1 MRIFYRFFLV
11 LFLLLNL
18 LIDNAK
24 GQSET
29 FFSGPSDLS
38 SSLINNIFQD
48 KDGIVWVSTEDGLN
62 VYNGI
67 NFLTIKNIPGDTTSL
82 ASNYVRFV
90 FQDQHDDIF
99 VATINGLQFFDRAS
113 HKYNQIPIFTSNGYQ
128 LAGVS
133 VSCHCQVND
142 TLILLGSSGYGLFM
156 LKNYGNHRYEMWRAS
171 SVNNG
176 HVERIA
182 MGPDGDI
189 WVSYRN
195 GSIVKFDEK
204 LNLVDMVE
212 IGSSETAFAI
222 CHDHKGNLFF
232 GTSYGRVLLYDA
244 TVPGKVREI
253 VSEEVNFS
261 NVMDFYVD
269 DNDVIYFGT
278 DGSGVKY
285 LVADGPQK
293 WTLHDYKFSTIGSRK
308 IKVHKILRD
317 NSGNFW
323 FAIFQKGILL
333 KPAEQYPFEYIGSK
347 SSINDV
353 IGDCCVQS
361 LAFDSNRNLYVG
373 TDNDGVYIL
382 DQSYQPIAH
391 WQRDNPRSLV
401 PSVSLCIFEDSK
413 HRIWIGGYLSGLVY
427 YDPSDR
433 KFHRFM
439 METANYGEPLPS
451 VYSVVEDTKLGKIWV
466 SASGV
471 GLFKIDVNTL
481 ESEHIDVKYP
491 NKMDD
496 FTQDQISNTWINTLM
511 ISSDRKLYIGT
522 YSGFDC
528 MDLDTESFVS
538 TYGVNCFLPGIV
550 INSIYEDSNRHIWV
564 ATDKALFDFDVRT
577 LKFKEFTT
585 DNGLPN
591 SFVTGVT
598 GDKDGNIWLS
608 SKGGISCLDRQNNTF
623 INFYSSDGLF
633 SNEFSRGAVAQSDKG
648 KIYFGSS
655 IGVVSFFPFKGRLKN
670 RKLELFL
677 TDFRLNGVSVSSDTK
692 SGNHR
697 VIDSVLLHTTEF
709 RLAHFDNS
717 FEIDLSA
724 LESGVSERL
733 VYSYRLDNGTWST
746 IHGNRLSFSNLKPG
760 THVIEA
766 YVTDNVSVSDS
777 ITITVRI
784 DYPWYGTWWFRL
796 LIFVLIVGLL
806 AYIVVVMRRRYSLN
820 RKIEEMSH
828 VKEINDS
835 RLEYFTNISHEI
847 RTPMSLIVSPLYK
860 LMNTDPDKERQRS
873 YKIINV
879 NAQRVLNLVNQ
890 LMDLRKID
898 SAQMTLKFQE
908 TDIVSFLRNIYETFE
923 LHASQLGVDF
933 VFDYSV
939 SSLKLYIDP
948 LNFDKVIV
956 NILSNAFKYTPK
968 GRSVTLQLTQP
979 TDSEVEIVIQDNG
992 TGLPE
997 SDLDH
1002 IFDLFFQGDNSHK
1015 INIVGTGVGMYLTKQ
1030 LVELHHGKIVVHNN
1044 IDGTTGCTFR
1054 ILLPIGREHLQDSE
1068 IIQPD
1073 ETAKIDVQ
1081 NTASAKLA
1089 DIPIDDDFLKQY
1101 SKTKFRI
1108 MVVDDDDHVR
1118 NYLVSELSPHFH
1130 VSDFPNAEEAWKSVV
1145 KIKPDLILSDVAMGE
1160 MDGMAFCKKIKQNL
1174 EVNHIPVVLLTA
1186 MAQDENRI
1194 KGLDVGAD
1202 AFVAKPFNIS
1212 VIIHTITNLL
1222 KKNITLKNR
1231 YLGRQEQT
1239 KSTEEV
1245 QMDIKSPDERLLQ
1258 RVMKVINENISNP
1271 GLTVEMIASQVG
1283 ISRVHLHRKLKE
1295 LTNQSTLDFLRNVR
1309 LNLAVKLLEKH
1320 HHSILEV
1327 AQQVGFV
1334 STAYFST
1341 VFKDRFG
1348 MTPTAYMNEHAPG
1361 SINPEDIEGIGE

>member
-1 MRIFYRFFLV
+1 MFSM
-11 LFLLLNL
+11 
-18 LIDNAK
+18 LIDKAK
-24 GQSET
+24 GQCET
-29 FFSGPSDLS
+29 FYSGPQDLS

-48 KDGIVWVSTEDGLN
+48 KDGLVWVSTEDGLN

-67 NFLTIKNIPGDTTSL
+67 GFTTIKNVTGDSTTP
-82 ASNYVRFV
+82 ASNFTRFV
-90 FQDQHDDIF
+90 FQDRHDEIF
-99 VATINGLQFFDRAS
+99 VASINGLQYFDRATQRYFS
-113 HKYNQIPIFTSNGYQ
+113 IPIFTSNGSP

-156 LKNYGNHRYEMWRAS
+156 LKDYGNNRYEMWRAS

-182 MGPDGDI
+182 KGVDGDI
-189 WVSYRN
+189 WISYRN
-195 GSIVKFDEK
+195 GSIVRFDEK
-204 LNLVDMVE
+204 LNLLDMVE
-212 IGSSETAFAI
+212 IGHSETAFAI

-244 TVPGKVREI
+244 TEPNKVREI
-253 VSEEVNFS
+253 VTEKENFS

-269 DNDVIYFGT
+269 DDDVIYFGT

-285 LVADGPQK
+285 LTADGPLK
-293 WTLHDYKFSTIGSRK
+293 WSLHNYQFSTIDSRK
-308 IKVHKILRD
+308 LKVHKILRD
-317 NSGNFW
+317 KSGNFW
-323 FAIFQKGILL
+323 YALFQKGILL
-333 KPAEQYPFEYIGSK
+333 KPAEQYPFDYIGSK
-347 SSINDV
+347 SFLHNV

-361 LAFDSNRNLYVG
+361 LSFDSNRNLYVG
-373 TDNDGVYIL
+373 TDNDGIYIL
-382 DQSYQPIAH
+382 DQAYHVVAH
-391 WQRDNPRSLV
+391 WQRDNPNSLV
-401 PSVSLCIFEDSK
+401 PSVTLCTFEDSK
-413 HRIWIGGYLSGLVY
+413 HRIWIGGYLGGLVY
-427 YDPSDR
+427 YDPATR
-433 KFHRFM
+433 KLNRFQM
-439 METANYGEPLPS
+439 STANYGEPLPS
-451 VYSVVEDTKLGKIWV
+451 VYSIVEGTTNGHIWA

-471 GLFKIDVNTL
+471 GLFKIDINTL
-481 ESEHIDVKYP
+481 QFKHIDVKYP
-491 NKMDD
+491 SKMDD
-496 FTQDQISNTWINTLM
+496 FSQDQISNTWINTLM

-538 TYGVNCFLPGIV
+538 TYGVNCFLPGV
-550 INSIYEDSNRHIWV
+550 VVNSIFEDNNHNIWV
-564 ATDKALFDFDVRT
+564 ASDQGLYNMDVKSQAIR
-577 LKFKEFTT
+577 EFGTE
-585 DNGLPN
+585 DGLPN
-591 SFVTGVT
+591 SFITAVT
-598 GDKDGNIWLS
+598 GDKDGNLWLS
-608 SKGGISCLDRQNNTF
+608 TKGGISCYDRQNNTF

-633 SNEFSRGAVAQSDKG
+633 TNEFSRGAVGLSDKG
-648 KIYFGSS
+648 KVFFGSS
-655 IGVVSFFPFKGRLKN
+655 NGVVSFFPFKGRLKN
-670 RKLELFL
+670 RKLELRL
-677 TDFRLNGVSVSSDTK
+677 TDFKINGKTVSYSTM
-692 SGNHR
+692 SGRNR
-697 VIDSVLLHTTEF
+697 VIDTILLYSKNFH
-709 RLAHFDNS
+709 LAHFDHN
-717 FEIDLSA
+717 FMVEFSA

-733 VYSYRLDNGTWST
+733 IYSYKFDKGAWNN
-746 IHGNRLSFSNLKPG
+746 IQGNCVSFSNVEPG
-760 THVIEA
+760 NHVIEA
-766 YVTDNVSVSDS
+766 YVTDNVSVSDKLVIS
-777 ITITVRI
+777 VRI
-784 DYPWYGTWWFRL
+784 DYPWYRSWWFHL
-796 LIFVLIVGLL
+796 LVFLCVIGLL
-806 AYIVVVMRRRYSLN
+806 AYFIMVIRRRYILK

-879 NAQRVLNLVNQ
+879 NAQRVLNLINQ

-898 SAQMTLKFQE
+898 SSQMSLKFQE

-933 VFDYSV
+933 GFDYSI

-968 GRSVTLQLTQP
+968 GRTVTMQLTQP
-979 TDSEVEIVIQDNG
+979 TDTEVEIVIQDNG

-1002 IFDLFFQGDNSHK
+1002 IFDLFYQGDNSHK

-1030 LVELHHGKIVVHNN
+1030 LVEMHHGKIVVHNN

-1054 ILLPIGREHLQDSE
+1054 ILLPLGRAHLQDSE
-1068 IIQPD
+1068 IIEPD
-1073 ETAKIDVQ
+1073 EKSKIDVQ
-1081 NTASAKLA
+1081 TTVSAKLA
-1089 DIPIDDDFLKQY
+1089 DIPIDDEFLKQY

-1108 MVVDDDDHVR
+1108 MVVDDDSQVR
-1118 NYLVSELSPHFH
+1118 NYLVAELAPHFH
-1130 VSDFPNAEEAWKSVV
+1130 VLDFPNAEEAWKSVV

-1160 MDGMAFCKKIKQNL
+1160 MDGIAFCKKIKQNL

-1194 KGLDVGAD
+1194 KSLDVGAD

-1212 VIIHTITNLL
+1212 VVIHTITNLL

-1231 YLGRQEQT
+1231 YQGRQEQT

-1309 LNLAVKLLEKH
+1309 LNLAVKLLEKR

-1361 SINPEDIEGIGE
+1361 NLNPEDLEGINE